1 MATLNINENTVMS
14 ELMAAYPGARRALFK
29 GFHVGGC
36 QSCGFAET
44 DTITDV
50 ATKHDKDA
58 QAMVTYIQ
66 EAHARESALWISPQ
80 GALATFRN
88 GSEAR
93 LIDLR
98 SPEEFAAAH
107 IDGAEPISE
116 SFAEEIMTWPKDS
129 RIILYCQDGQGSMN
143 AAAYMSDY
151 GFTQVQCVD
160 GGYPAL
166 VAASEEG

>member
-1 MATLNINENTVMS
+1 MATLNINKNTVMS
-14 ELMAAYPGARRALFK
+14 DLIAAYPGARRALFK

-58 QAMVTYIQ
+58 QAMVSYIQ
-66 EAHARESALWISPQ
+66 DAHQREAALLISPQ
-80 GALATFRN
+80 DALAMFRN
-88 GSEAR
+88 GSGSR
-93 LIDLR
+93 MIDLR
-98 SPEEFAAAH
+98 SPGEYEASH
-107 IDGAEPISE
+107 IEGAEPISE

-129 RIILYCQDGQGSMN
+129 SIILYCQDGQGSMN

-151 GFTQVQCVD
+151 GFTRVQCVD

-166 VAASEEG
+166 AAAHGAA